1 MSEPDD
7 VTGLMAILCA
17 REIRPGDRF
26 GIGVA
31 SPIPSLGARIAL
43 SLGARDAIPIG
54 RNLPGGVPL
63 AGSLD
68 FTAMV
73 LQGRVDL
80 FFLSAAQIDATGAI
94 NLQYVGDGVR
104 RRAFFGAFA
113 APLYYPAVG
122 RTVLFREEHSPRTFV
137 ERVDWVTA
145 TPPKVPRH
153 ARPVVVVTPKAVL
166 RFSPARGGFELGSFH
181 PGETIASV
189 RAATGFDLP
198 AAAEV
203 HETPAPNAAER
214 ALLARFRAE
223 ATSSPSDPSKA

>member
-94 NLQYVGDGVR
+94 NLQYVGDGER

-145 TPPKVPRH
+145 TPPEAPRH
-153 ARPVVVVTPKAVL
+153 DRPVVVVTPKAVL
-166 RFSPARGGFELGSFH
+166 RFSSARGGFELESFH

-189 RAATGFDLP
+189 RDATGFDLP

-203 HETPAPNAAER
+203 HETPAPSAAER

-223 ATSSPSDPSKA
+223 TASSPSDPGKA